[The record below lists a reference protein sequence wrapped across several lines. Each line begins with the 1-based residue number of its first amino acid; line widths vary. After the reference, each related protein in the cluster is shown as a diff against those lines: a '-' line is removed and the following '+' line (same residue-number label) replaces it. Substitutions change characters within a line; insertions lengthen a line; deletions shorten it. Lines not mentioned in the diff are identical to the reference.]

1 MVPGLVPGLVVQH
14 TRCTSL
20 GTCLA
25 VQARCI
31 LLGEYLDR
39 ILLVRY
45 NRNKL
50 QVCMAQES
58 VLVLAQGEMSAMES
72 ALVSA
77 PELALPLARESAPV
91 LVQPSVRRSVR
102 RSARRLASWSERVL
116 GLESVPALVQA
127 LVLQWAQ
134 RTHRT

>member
-1 MVPGLVPGLVVQH
+1 MPGLVPGLAVQH

-31 LLGEYLDR
+31 LLGGYLDR

-50 QVCMAQES
+50 QACMALALAA
-58 VLVLAQGEMSAMES
+58 VLAPMLVLASVPV
-72 ALVSA
+72 LA
-77 PELALPLARESAPV
+77 PALALQSG
-91 LVQPSVRRSVR
+91 QN
-102 RSARRLASWSERVL
+102 
-116 GLESVPALVQA
+116 
-127 LVLQWAQ
+127 
-134 RTHRT
+134 THRT